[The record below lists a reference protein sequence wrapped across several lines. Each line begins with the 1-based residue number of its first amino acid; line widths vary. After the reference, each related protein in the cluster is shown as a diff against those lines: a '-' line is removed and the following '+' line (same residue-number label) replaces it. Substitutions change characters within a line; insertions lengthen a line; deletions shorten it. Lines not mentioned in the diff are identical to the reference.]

1 MENDEMIGCKRLGW
15 WDGYWDGLCDGAK
28 KCGNFVAK
36 ATLVVTGLVALKAQ
50 ISEK

>member
-1 MENDEMIGCKRLGW
+1 MESDEMIVSKRIGW

-28 KCGNFVAK
+28 KCCNFVAK
-36 ATLVVTGLVALKAQ
+36 VTFVVSSLVTIKAQ